1 MKAFL
6 IMGRTFKAAYDDL
19 FLCVFLSI
27 AWWVG
32 TLILP
37 IAFGSLASRLG
48 LAPTIIIPIAALLM
62 LPAAPIMM
70 GIHRVANRIANY
82 QRVDNSFF
90 WEGTRYQIWRGL
102 LLFAL
107 IIFVPLAI
115 AFNIWFYFNSQG
127 WLQIVGVAWAW
138 LLLLCLM
145 MGQYLFPL
153 FWQQDNPDIK
163 LAIRN
168 AALLTL
174 RHPLYSFLML
184 LFQLVL
190 FAICAAL
197 TLPLILLAPALLALA
212 ANFGMT
218 GMLQEMGLAPLPPEA
233 PVKGT

>member
-62 LPAAPIMM
+62 LPAAPIAM

-90 WEGTRYQIWRGL
+90 WEGTRQYVWRGL
-102 LLFAL
+102 LLFA
-107 IIFVPLAI
+107 ISIFVPLAI
-115 AFNIWFYFNSQG
+115 VFNIWFYFNSQG

-212 ANFGMT
+212 ANFGMA
-218 GMLQEMGLAPLPPEA
+218 GMLQEMGLAPLPPEV
-233 PVKGT
+233 PVKGA